1 MIHCHKHK
9 IDYGLGDC
17 PMCIKCDAEE
27 LKGGTRNN
35 EGKAQLSMVL
45 EAKYALNGCAAVLEM
60 GAKKYSRGNWRKGLN
75 HNEVVDSLLRHLTE
89 YMSGGGFDE
98 ESGLLHVDHILC
110 NALFLAELTRTHP
123 NG

>member
-1 MIHCHKHK
+1 MKTVKEALDDDFRCETF
-9 IDYGLGDC
+9 GPLEC
-17 PMCIKCDAEE
+17 
-27 LKGGTRNN
+27 GTRNN
-35 EGKAQLSMVL
+35 NGKSQLSMIL
-45 EAKYALNGCAAVLEM
+45 EAKHAINGCAAVLEM

-89 YMSGGGFDE
+89 YMSGEESDA

-123 NG
+123 EKRGK

>member
-9 IDYGLGDC
+9 IDFGLGEC
-17 PMCIKCDAEE
+17 PMCIKCESEGDRDNA
-27 LKGGTRNN
+27 
-35 EGKAQLSMVL
+35 GKAQLSMVL

-75 HNEVVDSLLRHLTE
+75 HNEVVDSLLRHLVE
-89 YMSGGGFDE
+89 YMSGEGFDA